1 MTVYTIPIKQ
11 VPSQRVNVVL
21 SGQPCTIEL
30 RQLGG
35 RQYFSLA
42 LNGEVI
48 CQNVLMVDRSRI
60 VRAAYTGFVGDF
72 ASIDTQGTDAPD
84 YTGWGTRWLLAYSD
98 DA

>member
-11 VPSQRVNVVL
+11 EPSQRLNVPL
-21 SGQPCTIEL
+21 AGQPCTIVL
-30 RQLGG
+30 RQIKG

-48 CQNVLMVDRSRI
+48 CRNVLMVDRSRI
-60 VRAAYTGFVGDF
+60 VRAAYTGFIGDF
-72 ASIDTQGTDAPD
+72 AAIDTQGTDAPD